1 MSKVRTDTCTTLARE
16 RPVEDFGVVPDR
28 DAKNP
33 PCRARSRAAIEF
45 CFGGLRESRWILA
58 VFCLDLIDQRAQG
71 RARAGIANHSFPRRV
86 AIQLRQQCRQ
96 APRQFFPLFRRKFLD
111 GYCDFL
117 NAAHTVKLAPRP
129 CFGKTR
135 AKSGRIDAGLLAR
148 RSGGDGASG
157 RRSSR
162 RVC

>member
-1 MSKVRTDTCTTLARE
+1 
-16 RPVEDFGVVPDR
+16 
-28 DAKNP
+28 
-33 PCRARSRAAIEF
+33 
-45 CFGGLRESRWILA
+45 
-58 VFCLDLIDQRAQG
+58 
-71 RARAGIANHSFPRRV
+71 
-86 AIQLRQQCRQ
+86 
-96 APRQFFPLFRRKFLD
+96 LFRRKFLD